1 LKSRRLGPEEDMTLS
16 FIMGMFIAGAIL
28 ISIIFNTIRVLER
41 IEELEATILEL
52 TEEVSS
58 PHQSTLLEIYT
69 PDGYIKDDIYFE

>member
-1 LKSRRLGPEEDMTLS
+1 LKYTKLGPEEDITLKI
-16 FIMGMFIAGAIL
+16 IMGILIVGAIL
-28 ISIIFNTIRVLER
+28 IATIFENIRILER

-58 PHQSTLLEIYT
+58 SHQSTLLEIYT